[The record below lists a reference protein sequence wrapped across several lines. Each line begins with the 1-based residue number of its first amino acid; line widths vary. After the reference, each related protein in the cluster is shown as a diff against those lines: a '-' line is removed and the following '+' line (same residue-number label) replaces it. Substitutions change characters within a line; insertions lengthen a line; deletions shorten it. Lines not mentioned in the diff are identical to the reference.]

1 MIKENSSIQAF
12 KVWIFPSL
20 VSIVSL
26 LIWND
31 VNEIKADVKALM
43 AQSNIDKTRIDN
55 LERVV
60 YKTAASF
67 PNSVP
72 ITPIVFRNVA
82 TLPNNKFN
90 IENENIYK
98 LSYLFIG
105 SLIGLLFFTLPNF
118 KKNISGYLMYWKAES
133 WNSHYDGYKHYFLK
147 KYGKIFLSGK
157 NSL

>member
-1 MIKENSSIQAF
+1 MKENSSVEAF

-43 AQSNIDKTRIDN
+43 AQSNVDKTRIDN

-67 PNSVP
+67 PT
-72 ITPIVFRNVA
+72 TPSIPLVFKDVA
-82 TLPNNKFN
+82 ILPNNKL
-90 IENENIYK
+90 IIRNEK
-98 LSYLFIG
+98 V
-105 SLIGLLFFTLPNF
+105 LL
-118 KKNISGYLMYWKAES
+118 
-133 WNSHYDGYKHYFLK
+133 
-147 KYGKIFLSGK
+147 
-157 NSL
+157 

>member
-90 IENENIYK
+90 IENEK
-98 LSYLFIG
+98 VLFRSI
-105 SLIGLLFFTLPNF
+105 
-118 KKNISGYLMYWKAES
+118 
-133 WNSHYDGYKHYFLK
+133 
-147 KYGKIFLSGK
+147 
-157 NSL
+157 